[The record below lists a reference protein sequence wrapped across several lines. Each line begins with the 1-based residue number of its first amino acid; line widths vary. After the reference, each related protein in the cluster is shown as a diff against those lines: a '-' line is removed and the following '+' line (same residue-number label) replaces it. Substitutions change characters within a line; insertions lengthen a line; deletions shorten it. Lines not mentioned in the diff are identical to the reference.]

1 MLSTYIKSEQLKATI
16 LISFEFKAKEQKI
29 KLDEVKFFEKEIQ
42 AIDYIK
48 RMGYEL
54 VPEKDLI
61 NYSGLQELHE
71 VILNFLSGKNINLYD
86 YSNNLNIDLDIY
98 NKFPTDFSQK
108 VINNLM
114 NLNRGEITTYFEIGS
129 KMGSKAY
136 RAIGNILRRNPLPLI
151 IPCHRVIKKNGD
163 LGGFMGE
170 SDKGW
175 QLSLK
180 RNLLKIEQITNP

>member
-54 VPEKDLI
+54 VLEKDLI